1 MPIRETTWYR
11 VTCDTCEQS
20 IEIKAVQVANE
31 LPDGWTSQPRAN
43 HGGDYWFHRAVTCP
57 DCQPTNPIEFDGVD
71 DQINQARG

>member
-57 DCQPTNPIEFDGVD
+57 ECNEKGQADDSVPTN
-71 DQINQARG
+71 RY